1 MKTLYLVRHGET
13 LFNIEHKIQ
22 GWCDSP
28 LTKKGVDQA
37 QNLGKFFAK
46 IPLDHAYSST
56 SERCAD
62 TIELILQNRLPY
74 QRVKALKEQNYG
86 VFEGE
91 SERLSPKAPK
101 DFETFFLPYGGESSN
116 TVGKRMLECLTKIMS
131 KPGNQ
136 QVLAV
141 SHSGAC
147 FNFLRM
153 LQDPTEELEK
163 GFSNGTIFVY
173 HFDQSTFKLAKVIR
187 DFNPE
192 T

>member
-1 MKTLYLVRHGET
+1 MMKTLYLVRHGET
-13 LFNIEHKIQ
+13 LFNIQNKIQ

-28 LTKKGVDQA
+28 LTENGVAQAKK
-37 QNLGKFFAK
+37 LGDFFK
-46 IPLDHAYSST
+46 NISLDHAYSST
-56 SERCAD
+56 SERCCD
-62 TIELILQNRLPY
+62 TTELILQKRLGY

-91 SERLSPKAPK
+91 PEYLSPKAPK

-116 TVGKRMLECLTKIMS
+116 EVGQRMLKCLTKIMA
-131 KPGNQ
+131 KPDNN

-153 LQDPTEELEK
+153 LQDPTEELAK
-163 GFSNGTIFVY
+163 GFPNGAIFVY
-173 HFDQSTFKLAKVIR
+173 HFDQGKFQLAKVIR
-187 DFNPE
+187 EF
-192 T
+192 

>member
-13 LFNIEHKIQ
+13 LFNVAHKIQ

-28 LTKKGVDQA
+28 LTENGINQA
-37 QNLGKFFAK
+37 QKLSGFFRN

-56 SERCAD
+56 SERCCD
-62 TIELILQNRLPY
+62 TIELILNNRLDY
-74 QRVKALKEQNYG
+74 TRLKALKEQNYG
-86 VFEGE
+86 IFEGE
-91 SERLSPKAPK
+91 SEALSPKTPK

-116 TVGKRMLECLTKIMS
+116 AVGKRMLRCLTTIMS
-131 KPGNQ
+131 QSDHHN
-136 QVLAV
+136 VLAV

-153 LQDPTEELEK
+153 LQDPSEELKK

-173 HFDQSTFKLAKVIR
+173 HFDQGNFQLANVIR
-187 DFNPE
+187 PSH
-192 T
+192 

>member
-13 LFNIEHKIQ
+13 LFNVEHKIQ

-28 LTKKGVDQA
+28 LTSNGIAQA
-37 QNLGKFFAK
+37 SRLGEFFK
-46 IPLDHAYSST
+46 EISIDHAYSST
-56 SERCAD
+56 SERCCD
-62 TIELILQNRLPY
+62 TTELILQNRLTY
-74 QRVKALKEQNYG
+74 TRVKALKEQNYG

-91 SERLSPKAPK
+91 SETLSPKTPK

-116 TVGKRMLECLTKIMS
+116 DVGKRMLHCLTTIMS
-131 KPGNQ
+131 KADHQN
-136 QVLAV
+136 VLAV

-153 LQDPTEELEK
+153 LQDPTEELAK

-173 HFDQSTFKLAKVIR
+173 HFDQGKFQLAKVIR
-187 DFNPE
+187 PSK
-192 T
+192 